1 MKKTISLLLT
11 LSIAAGCAAAST
23 GCSLSKPKVDG
34 EYRAEL
40 DITPIINSAFESLF
54 SQAGYDVDTDDFEGE
69 VIVSYDLE
77 LDDGEYTITVNYDE
91 YVDSYKEYVTDNLIP
106 VLSEFVYDDIAY
118 YGMTEEEYLS
128 YYGYDTVEEY
138 VEAAMLESI
147 DDAIG
152 DIEDEEYEGDYKV
165 RSGIGKAYV
174 ELDNG
179 SYLYIEKG
187 DLVAYMDK
195 DMIKD
200 IKDAKDYDDLKD
212 AFEDNGGDES
222 LSDVCDMC
230 ESYGIDVDDFVDWL
244 DDSGLMDDGLVY
256 EAQ

>member
-1 MKKTISLLLT
+1 MKRTV
-11 LSIAAGCAAAST
+11 SIIITMAMMTSFAGACT

-34 EYRAEL
+34 EYQAEL

-54 SQAGYDVDTDDFEGE
+54 SQAGYDLDTDDFKGE
-69 VIVSYDLE
+69 IIVSYDLE
-77 LDDGEYTITVNYDE
+77 LDDGEYTITINYDE

-106 VLSEFVYDDIAY
+106 VLTEFVYDDIDS

-128 YYGYDTVEEY
+128 YLGYDSVEEY
-138 VEAAMLESI
+138 VEAAMMESI

-152 DIEDEEYEGDYKV
+152 DIENEEYEGDYKV

-179 SYLYIEKG
+179 SVLYIEKG

-200 IKDAKDYDDLKD
+200 IKNAKDYDDLKD
-212 AFEDNGGDES
+212 AFEDNDGDES
-222 LSDVCDMC
+222 LLDVCDMC

-244 DDSGLMDDGLVY
+244 DDSGLMDNGLVY